1 MVVPVPDLCIFS
13 DVIYIYRVCY
23 ELYLNY
29 HYENLP
35 VQYTEI
41 FKVQKM
47 KIFSRNIL
55 IFFLFL
61 LKT

>member
-1 MVVPVPDLCIFS
+1 MTIHD
-13 DVIYIYRVCY
+13 
-23 ELYLNY
+23 
-29 HYENLP
+29 ENTP

-41 FKVQKM
+41 FFKYK
-47 KIFSRNIL
+47 KNENFIGKFL